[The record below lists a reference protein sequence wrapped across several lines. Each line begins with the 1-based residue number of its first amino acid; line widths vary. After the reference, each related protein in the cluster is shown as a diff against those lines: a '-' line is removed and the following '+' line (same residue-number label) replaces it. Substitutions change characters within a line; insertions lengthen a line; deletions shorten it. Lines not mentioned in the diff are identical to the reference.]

1 MDLVIIMNNNNMC
14 EEWVKDSISQIKKD
28 VKDLKG
34 INYPFF
40 KVKGASVYLGI
51 STRRLYSLISDGD
64 IAYYKNKS
72 GRIRFS
78 RKQLDDFETYQE
90 HPVSNKMN

>member
-1 MDLVIIMNNNNMC
+1 MC
-14 EEWVKDSISQIKKD
+14 DDWVKDSISQIKI
-28 VKDLKG
+28 DLKELKG
-34 INYPFF
+34 KYAPFYT
-40 KVKGASVYLGI
+40 VKGASVYLGL
-51 STRRLYSLISDGD
+51 SVRRVYGLISDGD

-78 RKQLDDFETYQE
+78 RKQLEDFESYQE